1 MVGSIIRIFGDF
13 MSEFVFGN
21 KSLPLGGKTYIM
33 GILNV
38 TPDSFSDGG
47 EYFSVYDAVRQ
58 TEKMIEQGADIIDV
72 GAVSTRPFSD
82 KVSVEEEWMRLAPV
96 LDELR
101 KRFDVPISVDTF
113 NPENIKRSLESGA
126 DIINDVGGIFSSMTA
141 EYVRKYNAGWIIMH
155 GGVLISDA
163 GEQREYPCGIINDVN
178 AFFEGMLKKIEEYNI
193 PLNNICLDAG
203 FGFSKNTEQ
212 NIQLLKNFEKIRR
225 GQLPLLCALSRKRF
239 IGELS
244 GESEARNRDSAT
256 AAANIAAVSKGAD
269 IVRVHNVALAKQ
281 TLGMAD
287 ALLR

>member
-1 MVGSIIRIFGDF
+1 

-47 EYFSVYDAVRQ
+47 EYFSVSEAVRQ
-58 TEKMIEQGADIIDV
+58 TEKMIEEGADIIDV

-82 KVSVEEEWMRLAPV
+82 KVSIEEEWSRLAPV
-96 LDELR
+96 LSELR
-101 KRFDVPISVDTF
+101 KRFSVPISVDTF
-113 NPENIKRSLESGA
+113 NPENIKRSLDAGA
-126 DIINDVGGIFSSMTA
+126 DIINDVGGIFSPLTA
-141 EYVRKYNAGWIIMH
+141 ECVKEYNAGWIIMH

-163 GEQREYPCGIINDVN
+163 GEQKTYSDGIVNDVN
-178 AFFEGMLKKIEEYNI
+178 TFFCSMLKKIAEYNI

-203 FGFSKNTEQ
+203 FGFAKNTEQ
-212 NIQLLKNFEKIRR
+212 NIELLKNFEKIRKDS
-225 GQLPLLCALSRKRF
+225 LPLLCALSRKRF

-244 GESEARNRDSAT
+244 GEADAKKRDTAT
-256 AAANIAAVSKGAD
+256 AAANLAAVQKGAD

-281 TLGMAD
+281 TLCVAD